1 MNIKSFTEK
10 NFNKIFY
17 YNGRQAVIDIINF
30 KLFYSSKVENKLL
43 KLLKIYEN
51 KTLPE
56 LKIGANI
63 LMSKYKIPAGK
74 ILGNKLKLIEE
85 TWVQNGF
92 KISDKQVE
100 KIAKS

>member
-10 NFNKIFY
+10 NLNKIFY
-17 YNGRQAVIDIINF
+17 YNGRQTVIDIINF
-30 KLFYSSKVENKLL
+30 KLFYSTKLENKLL
-43 KLLKIYEN
+43 KLIKIFKN
-51 KTLPE
+51 KELPE

-63 LMSKYKIPAGK
+63 LMSKYKIPEGK

-92 KISDKQVE
+92 QISDKQVE
-100 KIAKS
+100 KIVKS